1 MDLIK
6 NRLSNLS
13 FIKRYS
19 HKTRIQLAIEI
30 YKAKAKNKK
39 KILDF
44 GSGEGVLIR
53 QLIHDKDLK
62 DISLYAYDPLIER
75 YNDLLRKFGKDD
87 NVKVYKDINMIKEK
101 IDIIF
106 CLEVLEHLSNH
117 NLHVAI
123 KDLKKVLSNSGILI
137 ISVPIETGLAGL
149 IKNIV
154 RYLISE
160 THKGFTFIK
169 YFKQLLGFNIQRV
182 EENKEFIESHFGFS
196 YKTLEEDFIKPN
208 FEIINIIYSPF
219 KYGSSILNS
228 QIFYVVKAIK

>member
-6 NRLSNLS
+6 NRLNNLS

-39 KILDF
+39 TILDF
-44 GSGEGVLIR
+44 GSGKGVLIR

-75 YNDLLRKFGKDD
+75 YNDLLREFGKDD
-87 NVKVYKDINMIKEK
+87 GVKVYKDINMIKEK

-123 KDLKKVLSNSGILI
+123 KDLKKVLQIKFLI
-137 ISVPIETGLAGL
+137 FLKMVRVIPLIENLNL
-149 IKNIV
+149 W
-154 RYLISE
+154 E
-160 THKGFTFIK
+160 T
-169 YFKQLLGFNIQRV
+169 N
-182 EENKEFIESHFGFS
+182 
-196 YKTLEEDFIKPN
+196 
-208 FEIINIIYSPF
+208 
-219 KYGSSILNS
+219 
-228 QIFYVVKAIK
+228 